1 MGLRVKDRRKSESLL
16 VTSKIGLALVI
27 ATLAHVKT
35 SRILRGAYYE
45 KRVELLNGGEQ
56 MMA

>member
-35 SRILRGAYYE
+35 GRILRGAYYE
-45 KRVELLNGGEQ
+45 KEWNFLMGDSK
-56 MMA
+56 